1 MSVSIYSTY
10 NEFKFTDTESCEYLE
25 SVESDYVDDLDKDI
39 FFHTESKLDSID
51 DASFYVVADAED
63 EDIAEDIS
71 NYLGKFSKFFLID
84 LHKTIFI
91 IK

>member
-10 NEFKFTDTESCEYLE
+10 NEFKFADVESCEYLE
-25 SVESDYVDDLDKDI
+25 SIELDYEDDSDKDL
-39 FFHTESKLDSID
+39 FFYTERKLDSID
-51 DASFYVVADAED
+51 GSSFYVVADTED

-71 NYLGKFSKFFLID
+71 NYLGKASKFFLAD

>member
-10 NEFKFTDTESCEYLE
+10 NEFKFADTESCEYLE
-25 SVESDYVDDLDKDI
+25 LVESDYEDDSDKDV
-39 FFHTESKLDSID
+39 FFYTESKLDPID
-51 DASFYVVADAED
+51 DASFYVVADTED

-91 IK
+91 VK

>member
-10 NEFKFTDTESCEYLE
+10 NEFKFADTESCEYLE
-25 SVESDYVDDLDKDI
+25 SIESDYEDNLDKDV
-39 FFHTESKLDSID
+39 FFYTESKLDPID
-51 DASFYVVADAED
+51 DASFYVVADTED

-71 NYLGKFSKFFLID
+71 NYLGKFNKFFIVD

-91 IK
+91 VK

>member
-10 NEFKFTDTESCEYLE
+10 DEFKFSDTESCEYLE
-25 SVESDYVDDLDKDI
+25 SIESDYEDDLDKDP
-39 FFHTESKLDSID
+39 FFYTESKLSSID
-51 DASFYVVADAED
+51 DASFYVVADTED

-71 NYLGKFSKFFLID
+71 NYLGKFSKFFLVD
-84 LHKTIFI
+84 LHKTVFI

>member
-10 NEFKFTDTESCEYLE
+10 DEFKFSDVESCEYLE
-25 SVESDYVDDLDKDI
+25 SIESDYEDDLDKDL
-39 FFHTESKLDSID
+39 FFYTESKLDSID
-51 DASFYVVADAED
+51 GASFYVVADTED

-71 NYLGKFSKFFLID
+71 NYLGKFTKFFIAD

-91 IK
+91 VK

>member
-10 NEFKFTDTESCEYLE
+10 NEFKFADTESCEYLE
-25 SVESDYVDDLDKDI
+25 SVESDYEDDSDKDV
-39 FFHTESKLDSID
+39 FFYTESKLDPID
-51 DASFYVVADAED
+51 DASFYVVADTED

-84 LHKTIFI
+84 LHKTIFV

>member
-10 NEFKFTDTESCEYLE
+10 NEFKFADVESCEYLE
-25 SVESDYVDDLDKDI
+25 SIESDYEDDLDKDL
-39 FFHTESKLDSID
+39 FFYTESKLDSIEG
-51 DASFYVVADAED
+51 ASFYVVADTED

-71 NYLGKFSKFFLID
+71 NYLGKFSKVFLAD
-84 LHKTIFI
+84 LHQTIFI